1 MSVCENKV
9 YTVLGL
15 KLRLNWA
22 QTHHGYYGI
31 VLILGS
37 IPGLSSGVL
46 WVSIASYISFVIG
59 AYLFADDM
67 LWQHPKQVK
76 QFNPCYHS
84 PVHRFI
90 YDYLK
95 LYDRKWYRKLN
106 QFADWLFASKA
117 RIIISVI
124 LTLILYIM
132 LRG

>member
-9 YTVLGL
+9 HDYILI
-15 KLRLNWA
+15 KLRANWK
-22 QTHHGYYGI
+22 QTHHLYYGI
-31 VLILGS
+31 FLILVSMWNLGS
-37 IPGLSSGVL
+37 SSLCVFIPNWIAFWLGIYLS
-46 WVSIASYISFVIG
+46 I
-59 AYLFADDM
+59 DDIY
-67 LWQHPKQVK
+67 QHWKQVLK
-76 QFNPCYHS
+76 FNPCYHS

-95 LYDRKWYRKLN
+95 LYDREWYRKLN

-117 RIIISVI
+117 RIIISVV